1 MTAGATAAPGTT
13 GGSLNFIL
21 IARRDGEPDRYV
33 GSERGDLIE
42 DLGRAALYQS
52 EAAAMR
58 LLRRLVTRDLERKQD
73 VTLDIGHV
81 AFTLVTTSGV
91 KKKKPTAAGFVIKRE
106 NGEYY
111 RGPKT
116 RNANSFH
123 EAHYGFVPNRDSATV
138 FSSETVAQERA
149 RGILQVLQ
157 QTADSM
163 KGPNNRAYADIVA
176 RSACQV
182 IAV

>member
-1 MTAGATAAPGTT
+1 MAAGATAAPGTG

-42 DLGRAALYQS
+42 DLGRAVLYQS

-58 LLRRLVTRDLERKQD
+58 QLRRLVTRDLERKQD

-91 KKKKPTAAGFVIKRE
+91 KKKPMAAGFVIKRE

-116 RNANSFH
+116 RNANSFQ

-138 FSSETVAQERA
+138 FNSESAAQERA

-157 QTADSM
+157 QTAESM
-163 KGPNNRAYADIVA
+163 KGPNNRVYADIAA